1 MTKNCW
7 RLGIFRTVF
16 RVFVMA
22 IPFLFFSCW
31 DPWSWPSDFWALS
44 LLSERDSWSTAQ
56 PCQRAGIQ
64 QRGDPF
70 PILSERD
77 SWSTAR
83 PCQRAGMQQRGNP
96 FHFSQRERDSWSTAQ
111 PYQRAGIQQRDD
123 PLPILSV
130 RDSWSTARPCQRA
143 GIQQRGNLSTSLIW
157 ETAGSPPNRT
167 RE

>member
-1 MTKNCW
+1 
-7 RLGIFRTVF
+7 
-16 RVFVMA
+16 MA
-22 IPFLFFSCW
+22 LLFLFFSCW

-83 PCQRAGMQQRGNP
+83 PCQRAGIQQRGDP
-96 FHFSQRERDSWSTAQ
+96 SHFSQRETAGAPPNRAREQEYNREMTLFPILLVRDSWSTAQ
-111 PYQRAGIQQRDD
+111 PYQRAGIQQRGD
-123 PLPILSV
+123 PFHFSQ
-130 RDSWSTARPCQRA
+130 RETARAPPPPPSLPEFRNTQR
-143 GIQQRGNLSTSLIW
+143 
-157 ETAGSPPNRT
+157 
-167 RE
+167 